1 MNMKDMVIPA
11 ITIVFAAGAAF
22 TSFDSAAQDTKE
34 LSERVQELET
44 KSTEQQIVDMKIEGV
59 EKRLDKMEDIVQK
72 MLDIQQK
79 QAIQTA
85 AICAATNANCSI

>member
-1 MNMKDMVIPA
+1 MNMKEMIIPVA
-11 ITIVFAAGAAF
+11 TVLFAAGAAF
-22 TSFDSAAQDTKE
+22 TSFDSAAQETEE
-34 LSERVQELET
+34 LGERVQVLET